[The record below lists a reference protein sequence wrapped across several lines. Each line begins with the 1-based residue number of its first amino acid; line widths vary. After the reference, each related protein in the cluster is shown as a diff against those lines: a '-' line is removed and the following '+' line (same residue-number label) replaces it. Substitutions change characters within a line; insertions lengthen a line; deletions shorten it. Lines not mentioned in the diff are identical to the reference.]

1 MSKRLLTT
9 LGIAAA
15 AVSTSVVSTTAHADE
30 TNQTEQ
36 ATAEN
41 SAVQN
46 QSKTLNVT
54 TQNKQNTNNDD
65 PQAQAGSLQIYGFDE
80 SGPRTVHANDD
91 GSVTDYTGLGKPIK
105 YTWNPQTKKYDTINL
120 DQLASSNDV
129 IQSLERQ
136 GMISL
141 EQDQTIQDYL
151 KTHKIELHFYDNRG
165 AEIHSVDPN
174 KLDHGLGNSEIYMT
188 ANVIDMKNTSDNS
201 NFTVPSTVHEI
212 QDKFNQ
218 SALKTTNN
226 KTPIDQTYHFNNSD
240 FVKEQIDSANK
251 DYWTTISNAGM
262 STLTP
267 DQVFKQ
273 LINSDSGMGQF
284 ASGPYIYGSNW
295 SINDSKADLE
305 KLMNL
310 GKIRLVI
317 QNTQK
322 FATAGAIS
330 TQSEDT
336 FWLDPKIL
344 SDESLLSS
352 FIDPETNSV
361 SDQMI
366 QTIKL
371 LLQMMTTTDKNWTIT
386 LTDVEKLP
394 IDQFKYSYQLTN
406 DDGSVTYT
414 DQFISSPS
422 PADAINPV
430 NSVMQSILTNGD
442 THGMS
447 FLKSQSNDDQSLNE
461 LIDDYF
467 NQAKNQSLHTNAP
480 IQFVIIHEQGT
491 NEVAGIAAA
500 ISAVS
505 GQNDQYT
512 QDSSIHLL
520 YQPMQNTTNYTG
532 SLQPIYWYTAGGSGG
547 TSSGFMYLPIENT
560 PSIQHAQINYIDDV
574 TGKKIDHRSASG
586 NLDSKI
592 NVNYDQTLQKLLDQ
606 GYSLVSTD
614 FDNPVYQLDDAKNK
628 FTVHLNHQQK
638 KVQQTKTVSQIIN
651 YEYDDGTKAADPVI
665 QNVSFIQTGIQ
676 DMVTKQVV
684 WDQND
689 QQKMFDQV
697 NSPNINDYTPDKLQV
712 NAVSVDPQSDDLF
725 ETVVYHKSTP
735 AKPEQPNN
743 PTEPAQP
750 EKPSQSVTPDQPSTP
765 TNPSKP
771 AKPNTPAQLKKET
784 PQTPEKSTPTTPAK
798 KQQSSVQQKQT
809 KKQSLPQT
817 GNEQSTAASTLGL
830 LGLTAGFGL
839 GFKKRKRS

>member
-1 MSKRLLTT
+1 M
-9 LGIAAA
+9 
-15 AVSTSVVSTTAHADE
+15 
-30 TNQTEQ
+30 
-36 ATAEN
+36 
-41 SAVQN
+41 
-46 QSKTLNVT
+46 
-54 TQNKQNTNNDD
+54 
-65 PQAQAGSLQIYGFDE
+65 
-80 SGPRTVHANDD
+80 
-91 GSVTDYTGLGKPIK
+91 
-105 YTWNPQTKKYDTINL
+105 
-120 DQLASSNDV
+120 

-151 KTHKIELHFYDNRG
+151 KTHKIELHFYDNHG

-174 KLDHGLGNSEIYMT
+174 KLDHGHGNSEIYMT
-188 ANVIDMKNTSDNS
+188 ADVINTVDGSSDS
-201 NFTVPSTVHEI
+201 NFNVPSTVHEI

-218 SALKTTNN
+218 STPKITNN
-226 KTPIDQTYHFNNSD
+226 KTPIDQTYHFSNTD
-240 FVKEQIDSANK
+240 FSKEQIDSANK
-251 DYWTTISNAGM
+251 DYWTTISNAGI

-284 ASGPYIYGSNW
+284 ASGPYIYGPNW

-344 SDESLLSS
+344 SDPTALAIMINGNRDL
-352 FIDPETNSV
+352 ITT
-361 SDQMI
+361 DQY
-366 QTIKL
+366 TTAIKL
-371 LLQMMTTTDKNWTIT
+371 LMEMMTASDKNLTIT
-386 LTDVEKLP
+386 LTDVEKLSNT
-394 IDQFKYSYQLTN
+394 QFKYSYQLTN
-406 DDGSVTYT
+406 DDGSITRAG
-414 DQFISSPS
+414 QFIDSPS
-422 PADAINPV
+422 QSDTDSTV
-430 NSVMQSILTNGD
+430 NTVVYNILTGNCD
-442 THGMS
+442 HSSVLMS
-447 FLKSQSNDDQSLNE
+447 RAEGSQPLDE
-461 LIDDYF
+461 LINNYF

-480 IQFVIIHEQGT
+480 VQFVIIHEQET
-491 NEVAGIAAA
+491 DKVAGIAVT
-500 ISAVS
+500 ISSVS
-505 GQNDQYT
+505 EQNDQYT
-512 QDSSIHLL
+512 QDSSIRLL
-520 YQPMQNTTNYTG
+520 YQPMQDAANYTG

-547 TSSGFMYLPIENT
+547 TSSGFMYLPIENM
-560 PSIQHAQINYIDDV
+560 PSIQHAQINYIDD
-574 TGKKIDHRSASG
+574 TAGKTVDQASASG

-592 NVNYDQTLQKLLDQ
+592 NVNYDQTLQKLLNQ

-614 FDNPVYQLDDAKNK
+614 FNNPVYQLDDAKNK

-638 KVQQTKTVSQIIN
+638 NVQRTKTVSQIIN

-665 QNVSFIQTGIQ
+665 RNVSFIQTGIQ
-676 DMVTKQVV
+676 DMITKQIV

-689 QQKMFDQV
+689 QQKTFDLV

-735 AKPEQPNN
+735 AKPEQPNK
-743 PTEPAQP
+743 PTESTQP
-750 EKPSQSVTPDQPSTP
+750 EKPGQSVTPDQRSKP
-765 TNPSKP
+765 TNPSKLTEP
-771 AKPNTPAQLKKET
+771 SKPAQSKKET
-784 PQTPEKSTPTTPAK
+784 PRTPEKSAPATPTK
-798 KQQSSVQQKQT
+798 KQQSSVQQKQI

-817 GNEQSTAASTLGL
+817 GNEQSTTTSALGL

-839 GFKKRKRS
+839 GFKKCKRN

>member
-15 AVSTSVVSTTAHADE
+15 AISTSAMMSTAHADE
-30 TNQTEQ
+30 TSQTEQ
-36 ATAEN
+36 ATTEN
-41 SAVQN
+41 SAAQN
-46 QSKTLNVT
+46 QSKTLNVA
-54 TQNKQNTNNDD
+54 TQNKQNTNESD

-80 SGPRTVHANDD
+80 SGPRTVHTNAD
-91 GSVTDYTGLGKPIK
+91 GSVADYTGLSKPIK

-151 KTHKIELHFYDNRG
+151 KTHKIELHFYDNHG

-174 KLDHGLGNSEIYMT
+174 KLDHGHGNSEIYMT
-188 ANVIDMKNTSDNS
+188 ADVINIVDGNSDSSFN
-201 NFTVPSTVHEI
+201 VPSTVHEI

-218 SALKTTNN
+218 STPKTTNN
-226 KTPIDQTYHFNNSD
+226 KNSIDQTYHFSNSD
-240 FVKEQIDSANK
+240 FSKEQVDNGSK

-284 ASGPYIYGSNW
+284 VSGPYIYGPNW

-344 SDESLLSS
+344 N
-352 FIDPETNSV
+352 DPIALAIMINGNRDLITT
-361 SDQMI
+361 DQY
-366 QTIKL
+366 TKAIKL
-371 LLQMMTTTDKNWTIT
+371 LMEMMTASDKNWTIT
-386 LTDVEKLP
+386 LTDVEKLSNN
-394 IDQFKYSYQLTN
+394 QFKYSYQLTN
-406 DDGSVTYT
+406 DDGSITRAG
-414 DQFISSPS
+414 QFIDSPS
-422 PADAINPV
+422 PSDTDSTV
-430 NSVMQSILTNGD
+430 NTVVYNILTGNHD
-442 THGMS
+442 DYSSVLMS
-447 FLKSQSNDDQSLNE
+447 QAKGSQPLDE
-461 LIDDYF
+461 LISDYF
-467 NQAKNQSLHTNAP
+467 NQAKDQSLHTNAP
-480 IQFVIIHEQGT
+480 VQLVIIHKQGT
-491 NEVAGIAAA
+491 NEVAGIAVA
-500 ISAVS
+500 ISSVS
-505 GQNDQYT
+505 GRNDQYT
-512 QDSSIHLL
+512 QDSSIRLL
-520 YQPMQNTTNYTG
+520 YQPMQNAANYTG

-574 TGKKIDHRSASG
+574 TGKTIDHVSASG

-592 NVNYDQTLQKLLDQ
+592 DVSYDQTLQKLLDQ

-614 FDNPVYQLDDAKNK
+614 FDNPVYQLDDAKNQ
-628 FTVHLNHQQK
+628 FAVHLNHQQK
-638 KVQQTKTVSQIIN
+638 KVQRTKTVSQIIN
-651 YEYDDGTKAADPVI
+651 YEYNDGTKAADPVI
-665 QNVSFIQTGIQ
+665 RNVSFVQTGVQ
-676 DMVTKQVV
+676 DMVTKQVT
-684 WDQND
+684 WDQTD
-689 QQKMFDQV
+689 QQKTFDQV
-697 NSPNINDYTPDKLQV
+697 TSPNINDYTPDKLQV
-712 NAVSVDPQSDDLF
+712 NAVSVNPQSDDLF
-725 ETVVYHKSTP
+725 ETVIYHKSAPTE
-735 AKPEQPNN
+735 PEQPA
-743 PTEPAQP
+743 EPEQP
-750 EKPSQSVTPDQPSTP
+750 VTPDQPSTP
-765 TNPSKP
+765 TNPSKSAEP
-771 AKPNTPAQLKKET
+771 SKPAQSKKKT
-784 PQTPEKSTPTTPAK
+784 PQTPDKSTPTTPAK

-809 KKQSLPQT
+809 KKKSLPQT
-817 GNEQSTAASTLGL
+817 GSEQATTVSALGL
-830 LGLTAGFGL
+830 LGLSAGLGL
-839 GFKKRKRS
+839 GFKKRKHS